1 MRPHLTLLTPGSW
14 SHQTE
19 AGEVDVAEAG
29 AGHEARIAHQ
39 LGEEM
44 VTGHFSC
51 TIIFCIILALAQ
63 KDCRRI
69 DLNYAK
75 ICLGCAISSFQ
86 VLGGWVKSEI

>member
-1 MRPHLTLLTPGSW
+1 MRLHLTLVLTPGSW

-51 TIIFCIILALAQ
+51 TGIQFCIILALAQ
-63 KDCRRI
+63 KDCRMYF
-69 DLNYAK
+69 DYAK
-75 ICLGCAISSFQ
+75 FCPPCAISSFQ
-86 VLGGWVKSEI
+86 VL